1 LVCTLSGGLWPVR
14 MRWPAART
22 PGCGFGGGVQRPVP
36 AVALPLCGI
45 GGATASLLVCRA
57 GARRERRAPPAAQ
70 CLLPTSHPQ
79 AGGAAA
85 TPRSR
90 PPTPDPQPPHRKGHR
105 HEPRRLPAAISDPL
119 ASRQRTANLGQRS
132 QLSSPSN
139 APPAPLPQATPP
151 RPSNPA
157 EPHRL
162 RLGSRR
168 PWKAIETSANHGL
181 APTSSRRKR
190 QQPDLIPARFR

>member
-1 LVCTLSGGLWPVR
+1 MVCTLSGGLWPVR

-85 TPRSR
+85 THPDRGPRHPTRSR
-90 PPTPDPQPPHRKGHR
+90 RTGRATGMNRDDCPRQYPTLSLVDNAPQTWDRGPSCPAHPMLHLLPYPR
-105 HEPRRLPAAISDPL
+105 PRRQDRAILRSHIGSGSVPG
-119 ASRQRTANLGQRS
+119 ARGKQSKPRQITG
-132 QLSSPSN
+132 
-139 APPAPLPQATPP
+139 
-151 RPSNPA
+151 
-157 EPHRL
+157 
-162 RLGSRR
+162 
-168 PWKAIETSANHGL
+168 
-181 APTSSRRKR
+181 
-190 QQPDLIPARFR
+190 